1 MPVTYDF
8 SGRTAIV
15 TGGSRGIGRAIAGQL
30 VESGANVWV
39 WDIEPAELAG
49 ARTLT
54 VDVARREDIASTL
67 AAMKVDAV
75 DILVNDAGYLG
86 SYRPFEQFDPAE
98 WQRIV
103 SVNLLGMFEV
113 THQVLPLMRRRGSGR
128 IVNLG
133 SLAGKEGLPGL
144 AAYSAAS
151 AGVIAFTKALSRE
164 ICDTDIRINLRG
176 SRDRYPHDP
185 RSRQRGRRRHDHRE
199 PAAAAGRSAGGRRS
213 CVVALLG
220 GGSVQYR
227 GGLRHVGR
235 PRAILIYIRS
245 FRIFRFNQEFRLCA
259 L

>member
-1 MPVTYDF
+1 MTVRKREGNAMPVTYDF
-8 SGRTAIV
+8 SGQTAIV
-15 TGGSRGIGRAIAGQL
+15 TDGSRGIGRAIAWQL

-113 THQVLPLMRRRGSGR
+113 THQVLPLM
-128 IVNLG
+128 
-133 SLAGKEGLPGL
+133 
-144 AAYSAAS
+144 
-151 AGVIAFTKALSRE
+151 
-164 ICDTDIRINLRG
+164 
-176 SRDRYPHDP
+176 
-185 RSRQRGRRRHDHRE
+185 
-199 PAAAAGRSAGGRRS
+199 
-213 CVVALLG
+213 
-220 GGSVQYR
+220 
-227 GGLRHVGR
+227 
-235 PRAILIYIRS
+235 
-245 FRIFRFNQEFRLCA
+245 
-259 L
+259 